1 MKSLK
6 IRPSLVCLFEQP
18 EEESV
23 RRLSNRRVDPQTG
36 IYYNLEIFP
45 PKEESVA
52 ARLIELHEDRE
63 NVVRR
68 RVEIWNGLVSNV
80 EESFKNMLLNVQSDK
95 PVEQITELICDA
107 IQNPIF

>member
-1 MKSLK
+1 MK

-36 IYYNLEIFP
+36 VFYNLEILP

-52 ARLIELHEDRE
+52 ARLIELHEDKE
-63 NVVRR
+63 QVVRH
-68 RVEIWNGLVSNV
+68 RVSIWNQQVSNI
-80 EESFKNMLLNVQSDK
+80 EEAFKNMLLNVQSDK
-95 PVEQITELICDA
+95 PVDQITELICDA